1 MASDAQVARQLQNE
15 EEAEGRLART
25 AQRLAERE
33 RPPSTAAS
41 SGAWPRAPLILPA
54 EGPPPLEEGG
64 EDQGHSGVSLV
75 TEAEYLGQE
84 GGPLTGEF
92 QVLANGEVLMERA
105 PSGDLQA
112 DEPPEMET
120 PDDYLTPEEQEAFR
134 DQCSVVEGFQERWVT
149 MTKSALKAEPAFLEF
164 RERMR
169 ESTREINRS
178 LRGSDWEDGM
188 DVSSSEY
195 SEDSE
200 EEEPGSEDEAMQEE

>member
-1 MASDAQVARQLQNE
+1 
-15 EEAEGRLART
+15 
-25 AQRLAERE
+25 
-33 RPPSTAAS
+33 
-41 SGAWPRAPLILPA
+41 
-54 EGPPPLEEGG
+54 
-64 EDQGHSGVSLV
+64 
-75 TEAEYLGQE
+75 
-84 GGPLTGEF
+84 
-92 QVLANGEVLMERA
+92 
-105 PSGDLQA
+105 
-112 DEPPEMET
+112 MET

-134 DQCSVVEGFQERWVT
+134 DQCSAVEGFQERWVT

-200 EEEPGSEDEAMQEE
+200 EEKPGSEDEAMQEEQAAGERFAGYLETMSDRAEGAPTRPAGPARRTTFRPESIGVADAFGRVPETPSPGALRLHRAWSNNCPHRCQACPSLPATMLEAQPERRERPVNKARTP